1 MHEMYVYDCNLNIE
15 SFIHMLDD
23 PTECYKF
30 YWLDSIMQ
38 LLSKNAELITF
49 DKVISGMIAD
59 AWYSVTEYHLR
70 LGTKDSQ
77 GNRLFEARGVIKYTR
92 LRTEQHRFT
101 SK

>member
-1 MHEMYVYDCNLNIE
+1 MDEVFKYDCNLNIG

-38 LLSKNAELITF
+38 LLAEKEESITF

-59 AWYSVTEYHLR
+59 AWYSVKWELEILEGIVSIVLNGR
-70 LGTKDSQ
+70 
-77 GNRLFEARGVIKYTR
+77 
-92 LRTEQHRFT
+92 
-101 SK
+101 

>member
-1 MHEMYVYDCNLNIE
+1 MDEVFKYDCNLNIG

-38 LLSKNAELITF
+38 LLAEKEESITF

-59 AWYSVTEYHLR
+59 
-70 LGTKDSQ
+70 
-77 GNRLFEARGVIKYTR
+77 I
-92 LRTEQHRFT
+92 
-101 SK
+101 